1 MPRKR
6 SIILQHTDAYMYV
19 CMYVGSVE
27 EKNRKLNEK
36 EMWYIICVLKS
47 RLIYLLLPMQFQRD
61 E

>member
-1 MPRKR
+1 M
-6 SIILQHTDAYMYV
+6 LQHTDAYMYV